1 MNRNARSARKT
12 VKRNQHD
19 AFPFFFL
26 AKRTR
31 YSVRFALP
39 TVDMIT
45 PRNSRGAIMLGF
57 TEHHFPYAS

>member
-1 MNRNARSARKT
+1 MMRFLS
-12 VKRNQHD
+12 
-19 AFPFFFL
+19 FFL

-39 TVDMIT
+39 TVDIIT
-45 PRNSRGAIMLGF
+45 PRYSRGVIILGF